1 MKLILTLLTA
11 FTFVPASSFFMAKQ
25 HQPMKMMPTTTAP
38 PREKTRTG
46 RKTRRRRNDPFGTPY
61 EREGEFDRGD
71 RSSFGFRADFL
82 GGSTKG
88 KLEYLRDN
96 ADVSCEDDDPFHILL
111 MGSTFD
117 EPRVNI
123 EYVSV
128 SLSYVLGMPA
138 DEARDHSQFACDQGM
153 SCLGTWT
160 HKECVEL
167 GGKLQARDIVCR
179 VVPYS
184 EGSFNGWQ
192 AKNTEGSSGDVPQ
205 FDSSPSSMD

>member
-1 MKLILTLLTA
+1 MKLLLTVLAA
-11 FTFVPASSFFMAKQ
+11 FTVPTDSFFMAK
-25 HQPMKMMPTTTAP
+25 HQPVTMMPTTTAP
-38 PREKTRTG
+38 PREKTKTG
-46 RKTRRRRNDPFGTPY
+46 RRTRRRRDDPFGTPY
-61 EREGEFDRGD
+61 EREGEFDRSD
-71 RSSFGFRADFL
+71 RPSFGFRADFL

-96 ADVSCEDDDPFHILL
+96 AEVSCEDDDPFHIML

-117 EPRVNI
+117 EPRVNV

-128 SLSYVLGMPA
+128 SLSYVLDMPA

-153 SCLGTWT
+153 SCLGTWP
-160 HKECVEL
+160 HKECLEL

-184 EGSFNGWQ
+184 EGSSNGWQ
-192 AKNTEGSSGDVPQ
+192 AKNTEGASGDVPQ
-205 FDSSPSSMD
+205 FDSSPSSFD